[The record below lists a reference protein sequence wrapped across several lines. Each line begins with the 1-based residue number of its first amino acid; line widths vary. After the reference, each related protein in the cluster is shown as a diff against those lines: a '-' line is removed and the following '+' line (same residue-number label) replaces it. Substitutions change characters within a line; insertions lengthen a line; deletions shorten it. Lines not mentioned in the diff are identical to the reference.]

1 MSPDAAIAEA
11 QSGKL
16 RPVYLLLGEERWLRN
31 RVVAA
36 LRERVTAGGI
46 RGFNEDE
53 FVAGEASAGAVVS
66 AARTLPMMAKLRWVL
81 VRDLER
87 WEGKAS
93 KEDDEESASEGGD
106 SAALDQIAQ
115 FASEPPPST
124 VLVLTASKLN
134 AKRRVVT
141 LAKKQG
147 FLVACEPLGR
157 QELLSWLNQAATR
170 RGATLNQSAAELV
183 AEVAGPDLATLD
195 DVVERLTLFAGDKPI
210 TEDTVGELIPIVRPA
225 TVWELLD
232 AIAVRN
238 RGRVLSLLDRV
249 YDPADRGLRLL
260 GVLAWSARQ
269 LIRFQA
275 ALASGQSPPDA
286 AKAAGAPPFRAR
298 ALQEQA
304 QRFPKAVLENWLV
317 RLRDIDLAL
326 KGGSKR
332 PARAVLETALLDL
345 CGTP

>member
-11 QSGKL
+11 QSGTV
-16 RPVYLLLGEERWLRN
+16 RPVYLLLGEERWLRT

-53 FVAGEASAGAVVS
+53 FIAGDASVGAVIA
-66 AARTLPMMAKLRWVL
+66 AARTLPMMAKLRWVM

-93 KEDDEESASEGGD
+93 KDDEDDAETDSAD
-106 SAALDQIAQ
+106 SAALDKIAQ
-115 FASEPPPST
+115 FASEPASST
-124 VLVLTASKLN
+124 VLVLSANKLN
-134 AKRRVVT
+134 AKRRLVT

-147 FLVACEPLGR
+147 FLVACEPLPR
-157 QELLSWLNQAATR
+157 PELAAWLTQAAAR
-170 RGATLNQSAAELV
+170 RSGNLTHSAADLI
-183 AEVAGPDLATLD
+183 AEVVGSDLATLD
-195 DVVERLTLFAGDKPI
+195 DVVERLTLFANGKPI
-210 TEDTVGELIPIVRPA
+210 TEETVGELIPIVRPA

-232 AIAVRN
+232 AIAVKN
-238 RGRVLSLLDRV
+238 RGKVLTLLDRV

-260 GVLAWSARQ
+260 GLLAWSARQ
-269 LIRFQA
+269 ILRFQA
-275 ALASGQSPPDA
+275 ALGAGQSPGDA
-286 AKAAGAPPFRAR
+286 ARAAGAPPFRAR

-304 QRFPKAVLENWLV
+304 QRFSKAALENWLV

-332 PARAVLETALLDL
+332 PGRAVLETALLDL
-345 CGTP
+345 CGQ